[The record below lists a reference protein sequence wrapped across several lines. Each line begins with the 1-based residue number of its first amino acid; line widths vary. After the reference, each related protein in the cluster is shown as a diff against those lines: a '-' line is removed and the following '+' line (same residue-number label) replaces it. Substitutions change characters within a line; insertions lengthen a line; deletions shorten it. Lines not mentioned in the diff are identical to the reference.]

1 MYKREKRRMEIN
13 QKKYEDIKKQN
24 EKEHK
29 KEIYTFKPKISKKSR
44 ELAKSKSNNNIKI
57 EDRLL
62 KNHKIYEKNRLKKL
76 VDKSYDYQEK
86 YFKKKNN
93 YLNFDTN
100 DENNLT
106 FTPIINK
113 TKRKN
118 LINNENIFEKLYK
131 NKNSIKNKIEE
142 QFNKI
147 YTFKPEIN
155 DKSKKL
161 TKNSRET
168 KNEYINRISQIK
180 NNLKEN
186 EEKFKK
192 LHNLTFRPKINEIPE
207 YLKNK
212 QINNNNNIE
221 NNKEKNEDKKKLNNN
236 QLNNL
241 EKKKKRWIK
250 HANNIVN
257 DLKQQKYKEIFNLL
271 VQNNEVISYKN
282 LDNINI
288 NKDLLNKIKPILD
301 EIEKNKIEN
310 LDFDKFSKLA
320 DKYLFK

>member
-1 MYKREKRRMEIN
+1 MYAREKQRMEIN
-13 QKKYEDIKKQN
+13 KKKYENMKEQI

-29 KEIYTFKPKISKKSR
+29 EEIYTFKPKISQKSR

-62 KNHKIYEKNRLKKL
+62 KNHKINEKNRLQKL

-86 YFKKKNN
+86 YLKKKNN

-100 DENNLT
+100 EENNLT

-131 NKNSIKNKIEE
+131 NVNKTKDKIEE

-161 TKNSRET
+161 IKNSRET
-168 KNEYINRISQIK
+168 KNEYINRISHIK

-192 LHNLTFRPKINEIPE
+192 IYDLTFHPKINEIPE

-212 QINNNNNIE
+212 QKNNIE
-221 NNKEKNEDKKKLNNN
+221 NNKEKKEDKKILNNNN
-236 QLNNL
+236 QLKNY
-241 EKKKKRWIK
+241 EKKKKQWIK
-250 HANNIVN
+250 HANEIVN
-257 DLKQQKYKEIFNLL
+257 DLKKQKYKEIFNFL
-271 VQNNEVISYKN
+271 VQNNEEISYQN
-282 LDNINI
+282 LENINENDLSNKLNSIIKEIKDKKII
-288 NKDLLNKIKPILD
+288 NMN
-301 EIEKNKIEN
+301 
-310 LDFDKFSKLA
+310 FDKFSKLA
-320 DKYLFK
+320 DKYFTKSK